1 LAVLDARHAMGG
13 DETVK
18 SKISIG
24 IGCCSDASLDDI
36 LQLIDQHVGAIR
48 AGTVLAT
55 IDRRA
60 TIAQAV
66 ANALRIPVQ
75 LFAADAL
82 ARVSGV
88 SVTSQIARE
97 TAGTPSV
104 AEAAA
109 IAALGGSCRL
119 VLRRQ
124 TGRRCTC
131 ASAEFE

>member
-1 LAVLDARHAMGG
+1 MGG
-13 DETVK
+13 HETVK

-60 TIAQAV
+60 TIAQTV

-109 IAALGGSCRL
+109 IAALGGNCRL
-119 VLRRQ
+119 VLPRQ

-131 ASAEFE
+131 ASAELE

>member
-1 LAVLDARHAMGG
+1 M
-13 DETVK
+13 K

-24 IGCCSDASLDDI
+24 IGCCSNASLDDI
-36 LQLIDQHVGAIR
+36 LQLIERHVGVIR

-60 TIAQAV
+60 RIAEAV

-119 VLRRQ
+119 VLPRR